1 MTPET
6 LSSPSGAPPY
16 MAQFVQSLT
25 RVLQAMRGNGEPK
38 RMARYADAASL
49 PPADKWQDGVC
60 IVTDIDGLGN
70 VGLAVS
76 NGTGWFDVNGGGAL

>member
-6 LSSPSGAPPY
+6 LSAPQGSAPW
-16 MAQFVQSLT
+16 MAPFIQTLT

-38 RMARYADAASL
+38 RMLRVADAAAL
-49 PPADKWQDGVC
+49 PPAAQWQDGVC

-70 VGLAVS
+70 IGLAVS
-76 NGTGWFDVNGGGAL
+76 DGTGWFDVNGGGAL

>member
-6 LSSPSGAPPY
+6 LTAPAGSAPWL
-16 MAQFVQSLT
+16 AQFVQSLT

-38 RMARYADAASL
+38 RVLRVEDAASL
-49 PPADKWQDGVC
+49 PPASAWQDGVC

-70 VGLAVS
+70 VGLAAS